1 MKCPKCD
8 YLGFETGDRC
18 RNCGY
23 DFSLLAHDAPVP
35 DLSLRPPQPPEPEL
49 PPLPLFARAGADD
62 EPLIKLPA
70 APRAPLAVR
79 RTPEQQRPRTVAR
92 PLRPVQRSPAD
103 RNIRAEREA
112 DRGVPLHDPQDERGG
127 GEPEL
132 ALQFIPDPLDAAPPA
147 PRIQGRAAQ
156 VRPAAPDT
164 RAASPVVR
172 RVAAA
177 AIDLAILLTIDL
189 AVVYFTLRMAALTM
203 SDWPM
208 LPAVPMAAFLAILK
222 LAYFSAF
229 TSIGGQTIGKMA
241 ARIQVVADDETPL
254 DPARAIRRVFAG
266 ALSTL
271 AFGLGFIPALIGP
284 DRRPLHD
291 RVARTRV
298 VARSS

>member
-23 DFSLLAHDAPVP
+23 DFSLLAAPAAPLP
-35 DLSLRPPQPPEPEL
+35 DLSLRPPEPPETD
-49 PPLPLFARAGADD
+49 LPLFARAGGGADD
-62 EPLIKLPA
+62 EPLIRLPP

-79 RTPEQQRPRTVAR
+79 RTPDQPRPRTFAR
-92 PLRPVQRSPAD
+92 PAR
-103 RNIRAEREA
+103 RA
-112 DRGVPLHDPQDERGG
+112 
-127 GEPEL
+127 EPEL
-132 ALQFIPDPLDAAPPA
+132 ALEFAPDEPDDGAPAHVQVRTPPPA
-147 PRIQGRAAQ
+147 SREE
-156 VRPAAPDT
+156 
-164 RAASPVVR
+164 SPLGR

-177 AIDLAILLTIDL
+177 LVDLAILFAIDL

-203 SDWPM
+203 EEWRL
-208 LPAVPMAAFLAILK
+208 LPAVPMLAFLAILK
-222 LAYFSAF
+222 LAYFGAF

-254 DPARAIRRVFAG
+254 DPARAARRVLTG

-284 DRRPLHD
+284 DRRALHD

-298 VARSS
+298 VARPS

>member
-1 MKCPKCD
+1 MKCPKCE

-23 DFSLLAHDAPVP
+23 DFSLLAAPEAALP
-35 DLSLRPPQPPEPEL
+35 DLSLREPEPPRAEL
-49 PPLPLFARAGADD
+49 PPLPLFARAGSDD

-70 APRAPLAVR
+70 APRPPLAVR
-79 RTPEQQRPRTVAR
+79 RTPEQPRPRAFSKSSR
-92 PLRPVQRSPAD
+92 PAPRTPDRPDSRS
-103 RNIRAEREA
+103 RT
-112 DRGVPLHDPQDERGG
+112 
-127 GEPEL
+127 EPEL
-132 ALQFIPDPLDAAPPA
+132 ALQFVPDDADRPEPA
-147 PRIQGRAAQ
+147 RTAE
-156 VRPAAPDT
+156 
-164 RAASPVVR
+164 R
-172 RVAAA
+172 RVADRTVVRSDREPSPAA
-177 AIDLAILLTIDL
+177 LRIVAALVDLTILLGIDL

-203 SDWPM
+203 DDWRL
-208 LPAVPMAAFLAILK
+208 LPAAPMVAFLAILK
-222 LAYFSAF
+222 LGYFCAF

-254 DPARAIRRVFAG
+254 DPARAVRRVLAG
-266 ALSTL
+266 ALSML